1 MIEIKIVVD
10 EIDYSGIAELAI
22 PFVKEKLS
30 EKDTGIGKLIGDYV
44 PTTALNGALNGF
56 LKFLTPEQRDEVAV
70 SLFTKYK
77 DKITDVLQN
86 TASAKGVN
94 LTIKGVSVKRNDSE
108 SI

>member
-44 PTTALNGALNGF
+44 PATALNG
-56 LKFLTPEQRDEVAV
+56 R
-70 SLFTKYK
+70 
-77 DKITDVLQN
+77 
-86 TASAKGVN
+86 
-94 LTIKGVSVKRNDSE
+94 
-108 SI
+108 